1 MSYERRGDRHNPSC
15 LVFIIDHC
23 ASMGENISGEVRV
36 SRAAAVADQLN
47 GLIYELIQRCTKS
60 LSEPPRP
67 YFAVS
72 VMGYRTD
79 QGGRPIV
86 GPLLKGE
93 LADKAWVWTTEL
105 AQHPLRLE
113 EREHHSPAGLQ
124 RFTMPVWIDPLAS
137 GGTPLCEAMDQVG
150 RLVRS
155 WVDQYP
161 DSFPP
166 IVINLSDGEST
177 DGDPLPWAQ
186 RLRSLAT
193 NDGHA
198 LMFNLDVSSGDKPLL
213 FPNETSRVMGKYG
226 RTLFQMSSELPAVML
241 SAAAAQGFNVRSGA
255 RGFGMNADFRSVV
268 TFLNVGTSVG
278 HLLR

>member
-1 MSYERRGDRHNPSC
+1 MVDQS
-15 LVFIIDHC
+15 
-23 ASMGENISGEVRV
+23 ASMSEHIGGGVGV
-36 SRAAAVADQLN
+36 SRAVAVADQLN

-72 VMGYRTD
+72 VIGYRTD
-79 QGGRPIV
+79 ANGSTIV
-86 GPLLKGE
+86 GPMLGGALS
-93 LADKAWVWTTEL
+93 DRPWVWTTDL

-113 EREHHSPAGLQ
+113 ERQQNTAGGMQ
-124 RFTMPVWIDPLAS
+124 RYTVPVWLDPLAS
-137 GGTPLCEAMDQVG
+137 GGTPLCAAMNHVG

-177 DGDPLPWAQ
+177 DGDPTEWSQ

-193 NDGHA
+193 SDGGV
-198 LMFNLDVSSGDKPLL
+198 LMFNLDVSSGESPIL
-213 FPNETSRVMGKYG
+213 FPSEPSRSMGKYG
-226 RTLFQMSSELPAVML
+226 RTLFAMSSELPQVML
-241 SAAAAQGFNVRSGA
+241 TAASAQGFDVRAGA

>member
-1 MSYERRGDRHNPSC
+1 MTYERRVDRHNPSC
-15 LVFIIDHC
+15 LVFMIDQS
-23 ASMGENISGEVRV
+23 ASMEDPIAGEPR
-36 SRAAAVADQLN
+36 SRASVVADQLN

-72 VMGYRTD
+72 VIGYRTD
-79 QGGRPIV
+79 PAGTTIV
-86 GPLLKGE
+86 GPMLKGA
-93 LADKAWVWTTEL
+93 LADRPWVWTTDL
-105 AQHPLRLE
+105 AESPLRLD
-113 EREHHSPAGLQ
+113 EREVASPTGTQ
-124 RFTMPVWIDPLAS
+124 RYTVPVWLDPVAI
-137 GGTPLCEAMDQVG
+137 GGTPVCAAMNYVG

-177 DGDPLPWAQ
+177 DGDPVEWA
-186 RLRSLAT
+186 RRVASLST
-193 NDGHA
+193 TDGNV
-198 LMFNLDVSSGDKPLL
+198 LIFNLDVSSGDRPLL
-213 FPNETSRVMGKYG
+213 FPAQPPRAMGRYA
-226 RTLFQMSSELPAVML
+226 RTLYDMSSPLPQVML
-241 SAAAAQGFNVRSGA
+241 TAAAAQGFDVQPGS

>member
-1 MSYERRGDRHNPSC
+1 M
-15 LVFIIDHC
+15 IDQS
-23 ASMGENISGEVRV
+23 ASMAESISGEVRV
-36 SRAAAVADQLN
+36 SRASAVADQLN

-72 VMGYRTD
+72 VVGYRTD
-79 QGGRPIV
+79 SEGKSII
-86 GPLLKGE
+86 GPLLGGA
-93 LADKAWVWTTEL
+93 LADRPWVWTTDL

-113 EREHHSPAGLQ
+113 ERQQTTPAGVQ
-124 RFTMPVWIDPLAS
+124 RFTMPVWIDPLS
-137 GGTPLCEAMDQVG
+137 TGGTPLCGAMNYVG

-177 DGDPLPWAQ
+177 DGDPTDWAT
-186 RLRSLAT
+186 RLRGLAT
-193 NDGHA
+193 SDGNT
-198 LMFNLDVSSGDKPLL
+198 LMFNLDVSAGSAPLL
-213 FPNETSRVMGKYG
+213 FPDAVSRSMGKYG
-226 RTLFQMSSELPAVML
+226 RTLFEMSSPLPQVML
-241 SAAAAQGFNVRSGA
+241 TAASSQGFSVRPGS

>member
-1 MSYERRGDRHNPSC
+1 MTYERRVDRHNPSC
-15 LVFIIDHC
+15 LVFMIDQS
-23 ASMGENISGEVRV
+23 ASMSEHISGEIRI

-79 QGGRPIV
+79 QNGKSIV
-86 GPLLKGE
+86 GPLLQGA
-93 LADKAWVWTTEL
+93 LADRPWVWTTEL

-113 EREHHSPAGLQ
+113 EREHQSPAGPQ

-137 GGTPLCEAMDQVG
+137 GGTPLCDAMDQVG

-161 DSFPP
+161 ESFPP

-177 DGDPLPWAQ
+177 DGDPRPWAD

-193 NDGHA
+193 SDGNT
-198 LMFNLDVSSGDKPLL
+198 LMFNLDVSSGDKPML
-213 FPNETSRVMGKYG
+213 FPNETSRAMGKYG
-226 RTLFQMSSELPAVML
+226 RTLFEMSSELPAVML
-241 SAAAAQGFNVRSGA
+241 SAAAAQGFNVRPGA